1 MLPDGNN
8 CGRGGLSS
16 QCTFLPMSCLFL
28 QLAGETAQKIA
39 HCSGRKTVKERRIM
53 NRDEICQALTQKVK
67 VLKNNENYLSTL
79 LPDIRLLYGTE
90 PGTRTPVMYQP
101 GIVFLF
107 SGHKI
112 GYINERVFRYDTNE
126 YLLLTVPLPFE
137 CETYATPEVPL
148 AGLRLNVDILQLQE
162 LLMDI
167 GEDESFQPAM
177 AASGINSATL
187 SEEILC
193 AAERLLDVME
203 RPLDARILGKQIIR
217 ELLYHV
223 LTGPRGGALLALV
236 SRQTHF
242 SLISRVLKRIESQY
256 TENLS
261 VDELAAEANM
271 SVSAFHHNFKSVTS
285 TSPLQY
291 LKSYRLHKA
300 RMMMIHDGMKASAA
314 AIRVGMSPSQF
325 SREFKRYFGVTPG
338 EDAARIRMMQGLI
351 FLLLL
356 GEGKRKGIR
365 RCSIF
370 LNHDGQRTH
379 QPGDQQEKRQNH
391 QECHHLIF
399 VAFYEGDH
407 ANGIAQRGDHADPQQ
422 AAQPVEK
429 LKAAAGQA

>member
-1 MLPDGNN
+1 
-8 CGRGGLSS
+8 
-16 QCTFLPMSCLFL
+16 
-28 QLAGETAQKIA
+28 
-39 HCSGRKTVKERRIM
+39 M
-53 NRDEICQALTQKVK
+53 NRAEICQLLTEKVNALKD
-67 VLKNNENYLSTL
+67 NEENLSLL
-79 LPDIRLLYGTE
+79 LPDIRLLYGTQ

-112 GYINERVFRYDTNE
+112 GYINERTFRYDTNE

-137 CETYATPEVPL
+137 CETFATPEVPL

-167 GEDESFQPAM
+167 GEDALFQPSM
-177 AASGINSATL
+177 ASSGINSL
-187 SEEILC
+187 SDEILC

-217 ELLYHV
+217 EILYHV
-223 LTGPRGGALLALV
+223 LTGPCGGALLALV

-261 VDELAAEANM
+261 VDRLAAEANM

-300 RMMMIHDGMKASAA
+300 RMLMIHDGMKASAA
-314 AIRVGMSPSQF
+314 AMRVGYESASQF
-325 SREFKRYFGVTPG
+325 SREFKRYFGMTPG
-338 EDAARIRMMQGLI
+338 EDAARVRSMQG
-351 FLLLL
+351 
-356 GEGKRKGIR
+356 
-365 RCSIF
+365 
-370 LNHDGQRTH
+370 
-379 QPGDQQEKRQNH
+379 
-391 QECHHLIF
+391 
-399 VAFYEGDH
+399 A
-407 ANGIAQRGDHADPQQ
+407 
-422 AAQPVEK
+422 
-429 LKAAAGQA
+429 

>member
-1 MLPDGNN
+1 MD
-8 CGRGGLSS
+8 R
-16 QCTFLPMSCLFL
+16 Q
-28 QLAGETAQKIA
+28 
-39 HCSGRKTVKERRIM
+39 
-53 NRDEICQALTQKVK
+53 EICQQLTEKIN
-67 VLKNNENYLSTL
+67 LLRANEKSLSTL
-79 LPDIRLLYGTE
+79 LPDVRLLYGTQ

-107 SGHKI
+107 SGYKI

-167 GEDESFQPAM
+167 GEDESFQPGSS
-177 AASGINSATL
+177 ASGINSSVL
-187 SEEILC
+187 SDDILC

-203 RPLDARILGKQIIR
+203 RPLDARILGRQIIR

-242 SLISRVLKRIESQY
+242 SLISRVLKRIESHY

-261 VDELAAEANM
+261 VDQLAAEANM

-300 RMMMIHDGMKASAA
+300 RMLMIHDGMKASAA
-314 AIRVGMSPSQF
+314 AMRVGYESASQF
-325 SREFKRYFGVTPG
+325 SREFKRYFGMTPG
-338 EDAARIRMMQGLI
+338 EDAARIRTLQG
-351 FLLLL
+351 
-356 GEGKRKGIR
+356 
-365 RCSIF
+365 
-370 LNHDGQRTH
+370 
-379 QPGDQQEKRQNH
+379 
-391 QECHHLIF
+391 
-399 VAFYEGDH
+399 V
-407 ANGIAQRGDHADPQQ
+407 
-422 AAQPVEK
+422 
-429 LKAAAGQA
+429 